1 MQANIKGFTMKKY
14 IITDP
19 CYILPDT
26 EWDKCCEIFDS
37 VAYKK
42 AMEDRDYEK
51 QRELFDIE
59 VTSALKKYSGDYK
72 ACACSTG
79 FGDWTNS
86 IWGKNVLK
94 HDFFADSGMVC
105 VCELTET
112 IQKHIDKD
120 SNGNNEFNGMAVFE
134 TDADITIDFDTSDRS
149 WTVVNVRDKHTGQTI
164 IASQEPY
171 DEYDDDDE
179 GDEDE

>member
-1 MQANIKGFTMKKY
+1 MKKY

-42 AMEDRDYEK
+42 AVEDRDFEK
-51 QRELFDIE
+51 QNELFDTE
-59 VTSALKKYSGDYK
+59 ATSALRKYSGDYK

-79 FGDWTNS
+79 FGDWTNA

-120 SNGNNEFNGMAVFE
+120 SSGDNKFNGMAVFE
-134 TDADITIDFDTSDRS
+134 TDADIAIDFDMTERD
-149 WTVVNVRDKHTGQTI
+149 WTVVIITDKHT
-164 IASQEPY
+164 
-171 DEYDDDDE
+171 DEILITSEYATCD
-179 GDEDE
+179 DEDEEEDEDE